1 MALVAV
7 RAASAFPSL
16 AATTVP
22 ARTTAARPREGG
34 TDPGEP
40 KKKRAEKEAPSRTV
54 SVGRGTAAQPLPS
67 ASGSI
72 GPRLD
77 RRGEA
82 SGSGEVPRSAPSG
95 NESGSGEVPRF
106 APSVTSSEWME
117 GEALE
122 DALDILTHDKLKEI
136 TWLGPPPHVGRGRDA
151 ALTTFVLLDHKAV
164 LCNLLGVGAS
174 RVVYSV
180 GTAHAI
186 KYE

>member
-1 MALVAV
+1 M
-7 RAASAFPSL
+7 
-16 AATTVP
+16 
-22 ARTTAARPREGG
+22 
-34 TDPGEP
+34 
-40 KKKRAEKEAPSRTV
+40 
-54 SVGRGTAAQPLPS
+54 
-67 ASGSI
+67 
-72 GPRLD
+72 
-77 RRGEA
+77 
-82 SGSGEVPRSAPSG
+82 PRSAPSG

-174 RVVYSV
+174 RVVYSL

-186 KYE
+186 KYEYSDPLNCGSNRKEASIALEFPSILPWTLALNNGCLLVRQAPYT